1 MTTQRDYHECWI
13 GTPYVGYNVITR
25 WNEAVRDGC
34 VALTISHYSEHGNTT
49 TTLYLTPAQVASV
62 VANLNSAVAD
72 GGAR

>member
-13 GTPYVGYNVITR
+13 GEPYMGYNVIAR

-34 VALTISHYSEHGNTT
+34 VALTISHYNEYGSTT

-62 VANLNSAVAD
+62 VANLNTALAD
-72 GGAR
+72 GGAQ